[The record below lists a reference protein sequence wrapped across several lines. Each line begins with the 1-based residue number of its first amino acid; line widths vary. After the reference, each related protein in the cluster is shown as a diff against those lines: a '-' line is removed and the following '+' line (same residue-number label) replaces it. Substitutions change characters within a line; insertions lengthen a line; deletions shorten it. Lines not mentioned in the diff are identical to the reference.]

1 MTLNL
6 AIGAVIAH
14 QSTLRD
20 GRLMKV
26 PQHKL

>member
-1 MTLNL
+1 MTLDL
-6 AIGAVIAH
+6 ATGAVISH
-14 QSTLRD
+14 QSAVKD